1 MILLWI
7 IAFGVIS
14 FPFDYKEIGIYY
26 LGDPSYGVRKG
37 NISPYRG
44 FCYHLKEFS
53 DNPLRND
60 KELFNLFRPSL
71 RTSIKRH
78 SRVLKKSFRVLD
90 VELFWSF
97 PTRGCS
103 LSLLHNSQSHNRS

>member
-53 DNPLRND
+53 DNPLRNG
-60 KELFNLFRPSL
+60 KELFNLCRSSL
-71 RTSIKRH
+71 RTI
-78 SRVLKKSFRVLD
+78 LEF
-90 VELFWSF
+90 
-97 PTRGCS
+97 
-103 LSLLHNSQSHNRS
+103 